1 MLFSSENI
9 AEYEIQTTD
18 PHGWRHV
25 MEAEAETANTIC
37 QEALKAFGLWE
48 PLYRIFGK
56 LYQWFGEVYIDEIDG
71 WAAATGQSFGR
82 LAMVNCSYE
91 FSHLAELPFVRTYI
105 TGCTAGLV
113 RGRDG
118 VPVHVRTLDWPNQAM
133 GLATRIFRLQM
144 AHHRCVLVSFPG
156 MVGALS
162 GMVPGAYSVTID
174 WAPPTQFPRFD
185 FGPLFLLRQVLETC
199 PTYESARARLSEE
212 RLSSSVFFTL
222 CGVREGCIIERTH
235 SAAAVRELQNEPLT
249 QSNHFVSPEFQH
261 YNEAV
266 LRGTKDRL
274 LQTTCQRLETLRD
287 ELRPLC
293 DSDVGD
299 LSALRRVL
307 AKVPVTNE
315 DTVQRM
321 VFCPANGSM
330 LVERRIT

>member
-9 AEYEIQTTD
+9 PEYEIQSTG
-18 PHGWRHV
+18 PQGWRHV
-25 MEAEAETANTIC
+25 MAAESETAKTIC
-37 QEALKAFGLWE
+37 LEALKAFGLWE
-48 PLYRIFGK
+48 PIYRVFGK
-56 LYQWFGEVYIDEIDG
+56 FYQWFGELYIPEIAG

-82 LAMVNCSYE
+82 IATVNCSYE
-91 FSHLAELPFVRTYI
+91 FSHFSELPFVKTYI

-118 VPVHVRTLDWPNQAM
+118 IPVHVRTLDWPNQAM
-133 GLATRIFRLQM
+133 GSATRIFRLQM
-144 AHHRCVLVSFPG
+144 EHHRCVMVGFPG

-174 WAPPTQFPRFD
+174 WAPPTQLPRFD

-199 PTYESARARLSEE
+199 PTYETALARLSQE

-222 CGVREGCIIERTH
+222 CGVRQGCIIERTH
-235 SAAAVRELQNEPLT
+235 SRAAIRELQNEPLT

-261 YNEAV
+261 YNEPV

-274 LQTTCQRLETLRD
+274 LQTTAGRLENLRD
-287 ELRPLC
+287 ELLRMRDF
-293 DSDVGD
+293 DSGD
-299 LSALRRVL
+299 LDTLRTVL
-307 AKVPVTNE
+307 ARVPVTNE

-321 VFCPANGSM
+321 AFCPAHGSLM
-330 LVERRIT
+330 VSRRVA